1 MLLVTHNLAL
11 AEQISDFVV
20 VLAFD
25 EGSRVEPH
33 EWDSEDE
40 LLTSLSNKGDS
51 TGEKP
56 GSPQEGKLIDSG
68 GGAASIMS
76 VGE

>member
-20 VLAFD
+20 PAFD

-40 LLTSLSNKGDS
+40 FLTSLSSEGDS